1 MPGHRFFSSSENFTS
16 SNAVISGDEAHHLR
30 KVLRLN
36 IGDKVSIFN
45 GLGDE
50 WLAVIDEFIGQNV
63 KLSLE
68 EKFVDNVESVL
79 EITLTQGLIKGDKFD
94 WVIQKAV
101 ELGVSKI
108 QPLITENTDIQP
120 TKGEKRLERWQRIAL
135 EATKQS
141 KRRKLTE
148 ILSPIKWS
156 DLVKNLSTPTIVFAE
171 INAKPLNQ
179 IINHIKLENDSINS
193 INSINLI
200 VGSEGGWTT
209 KELKEA
215 GLANFYLASLGKR
228 ILRAETAGITAVA
241 LIQYLFGDLTN

>member
-1 MPGHRFFSSSENFTS
+1 MHGHRFFSPPENFTS
-16 SNAVISGDEAHHLR
+16 SNGIVSGDESHHLR

-36 IGDKVSIFN
+36 IDDKVSIFN

-68 EKFVDNVESVL
+68 EKFIDNVESPL
-79 EITLTQGLIKGDKFD
+79 EITLIQGLIKGDKFD

-108 QPLITENTDIQP
+108 QPLITEHTDIQP

-148 ILSPIKWS
+148 ILSPIKWAE
-156 DLVKNLSTPTIVFAE
+156 LVKNLSTPTIVFAE
-171 INAKPLNQ
+171 TNGKPLNQ
-179 IINHIKLENDSINS
+179 IIKDLKLER
-193 INSINLI
+193 NSINLI

-209 KELKEA
+209 KELSEA
-215 GLANFYLASLGKR
+215 SLANFHLASLGKR
-228 ILRAETAGITAVA
+228 ILRAETAGITAVV
-241 LIQYLFGDLTN
+241 LLQHLFGDLN

>member
-1 MPGHRFFSSSENFTS
+1 MPGHRFFSPPENFTS
-16 SNAVISGDEAHHLR
+16 SNAIIFGDEAHHLR

-50 WLAVIDEFIGQNV
+50 WLAVIDEFSGQNV

-68 EKFVDNVESVL
+68 EKFIDNIESPL
-79 EITLTQGLIKGDKFD
+79 EITLIQGLIKGDKFD

-108 QPLITENTDIQP
+108 QPLITEHTDIQA

-135 EATKQS
+135 EAIKQS

-148 ILSPIKWS
+148 ILSPIRWS
-156 DLVKNLSTPTIVFAE
+156 ELIKTPSTITPTIVFAE
-171 INAKPLNQ
+171 TNATSFNQ
-179 IINHIKLENDSINS
+179 IINNLKLENNS
-193 INSINLI
+193 IKSINLI

-215 GLANFYLASLGKR
+215 TLANFYLASLGKR
-228 ILRAETAGITAVA
+228 ILRAETAAVTSVV
-241 LIQYLFGDLTN
+241 LLQYLFGDLN

>member
-1 MPGHRFFSSSENFTS
+1 MPGHRFFSPPENFTTN
-16 SNAVISGDEAHHLR
+16 NAIISGDEAHHLR

-45 GLGDE
+45 GLGEE
-50 WLAVIDEFIGQNV
+50 WLAVIDEFAGQNI

-68 EKFVDNVESVL
+68 EKLVNDVESSL
-79 EITLTQGLIKGDKFD
+79 EITLIQGLIKGDKFD

-148 ILSPIKWS
+148 IFSPIKWS
-156 DLVKNLSTPTIVFAE
+156 ELVKNLSTPTIVFAE

-179 IINHIKLENDSINS
+179 IINNLKLENDS

-215 GLANFYLASLGKR
+215 SLANFYLASLGKR
-228 ILRAETAGITAVA
+228 ILRAETAGITSVV
-241 LIQYLFGDLTN
+241 LLQHLFGDLN

>member
-1 MPGHRFFSSSENFTS
+1 MPGHRFFSPPEKFTS
-16 SNAVISGDEAHHLR
+16 SNAILSGDEAHHLR

-45 GLGDE
+45 GFGDE

-68 EKFVDNVESVL
+68 EKFIDNVESPL
-79 EITLTQGLIKGDKFD
+79 EITLIQGLIKGDKFD

-108 QPLITENTDIQP
+108 QPLITEHTDIQP

-156 DLVKNLSTPTIVFAE
+156 ELVKNLSIPTIVFAE
-171 INAKPLNQ
+171 TNAKPLNK
-179 IINHIKLENDSINS
+179 IIKDLNLEK
-193 INSINLI
+193 NSINLI

-215 GLANFYLASLGKR
+215 SLANFYLASLGKR
-228 ILRAETAGITAVA
+228 ILRSETAGITAVV
-241 LIQYLFGDLTN
+241 LLQHLFGDLN

>member
-1 MPGHRFFSSSENFTS
+1 MPGHRFFSPPENFTS

-36 IGDKVSIFN
+36 LGDKVFIFN

-50 WLAVIDEFIGQNV
+50 WLAVIDEFASQSV

-68 EKFVDNVESVL
+68 EKFIDNVESPL
-79 EITLTQGLIKGDKFD
+79 EITLIQGLIKGDKFD

-108 QPLITENTDIQP
+108 QPLITEHTDIQP

-156 DLVKNLSTPTIVFAE
+156 ELVKTLSTPTIVFAE
-171 INAKPLNQ
+171 INAKPFNQ
-179 IINHIKLENDSINS
+179 VVKDLKLENNA
-193 INSINLI
+193 INLI
-200 VGSEGGWTT
+200 VGSEGGWTA

-215 GLANFYLASLGKR
+215 SLANFYLANLGKR
-228 ILRAETAGITAVA
+228 ILRAETAAVTAVV
-241 LIQYLFGDLTN
+241 LLQHLFGDLN